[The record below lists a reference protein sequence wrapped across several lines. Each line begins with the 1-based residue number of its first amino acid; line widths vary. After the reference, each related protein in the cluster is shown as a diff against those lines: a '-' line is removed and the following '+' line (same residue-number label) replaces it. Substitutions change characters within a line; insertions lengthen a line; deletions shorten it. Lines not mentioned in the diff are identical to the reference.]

1 VITALFIFW
10 KFILRILLNLPIY
23 KYKIVSGG
31 FIMGMNMPIGSAGG
45 VDRIPAVVAT
55 PQVRQEP
62 TKDTSIPSVKFN
74 VQSTK
79 EVKQAENEGQTFT
92 IGEEQLVKAIERA
105 NKAMQGINT
114 SFEFSIHEGTKEIMV
129 KVIDK
134 DTGEVVRE
142 IPSEKVLDM
151 VAKMWEMSGIFV
163 DERR

>member
-1 VITALFIFW
+1 
-10 KFILRILLNLPIY
+10 
-23 KYKIVSGG
+23 
-31 FIMGMNMPIGSAGG
+31 MGMNMPIGSAGG
-45 VDRIPAVVAT
+45 VDRIPAVVVT

-62 TKDTSIPSVKFN
+62 TPKDTTVPAVKLN
-74 VQSTK
+74 VHSTK
-79 EVKQAENEGQTFT
+79 EVKQAENKGQSFT
-92 IGEEQLVKAIERA
+92 IGEEQLIMAIERA

-134 DTGEVVRE
+134 DTGKIVRE

-151 VAKMWEMSGIFV
+151 VAKLWEMSGIFV